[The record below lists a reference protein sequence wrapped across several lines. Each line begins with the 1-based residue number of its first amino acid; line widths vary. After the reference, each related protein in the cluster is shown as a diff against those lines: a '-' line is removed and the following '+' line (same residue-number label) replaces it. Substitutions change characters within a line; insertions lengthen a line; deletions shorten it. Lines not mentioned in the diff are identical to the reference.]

1 MKTIIVYLVLRK
13 AISNFYDFDTK
24 QKGSGSITYQN
35 QMIQDGTFKEGVMI
49 GQAKLYENA
58 AGKGDLIAVQHLK
71 DGR

>member
-1 MKTIIVYLVLRK
+1 MLRK

-35 QMIQDGTFKEGVMI
+35 QMIQDGKFKEGVMI
-49 GQAKLYENA
+49 GQAKLYENDR
-58 AGKGDLIAVQHLK
+58 KDLIAVQHLK